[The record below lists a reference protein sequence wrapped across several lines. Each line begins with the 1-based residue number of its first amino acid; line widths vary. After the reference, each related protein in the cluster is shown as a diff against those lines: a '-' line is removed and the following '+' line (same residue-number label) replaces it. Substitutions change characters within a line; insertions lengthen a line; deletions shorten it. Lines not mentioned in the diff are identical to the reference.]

1 MGGKK
6 VLLKQKLGIDY
17 CILNDSVRVCAIIE
31 LDGDRTPIVWA
42 GKFIWVLWVIFRVT
56 VIFDL
61 FIKGKECKLE
71 ILEQEKIPY
80 RDFSPF

>member
-31 LDGDRTPIVWA
+31 LDGDRTPIV
-42 GKFIWVLWVIFRVT
+42 
-56 VIFDL
+56 
-61 FIKGKECKLE
+61 
-71 ILEQEKIPY
+71 
-80 RDFSPF
+80 